1 MREII
6 QASFGKESNY
16 LQTHFWNFADE
27 TLKTRSQA
35 LNQKQS
41 DQADDA
47 AMDDERFTA
56 QMQSASVL
64 FYEQASSGQMTP
76 RIIYTDFRDNFG
88 NFSSCFSL
96 EKQNRFDKK
105 QGEASGIMGY
115 EEESK
120 DFRMDMWD
128 GQVQVSEADQRPLS
142 KFHQE
147 LIDYDEYQNAQYED
161 SDKYE

>member
-35 LNQKQS
+35 LNSEQGNQGGGLDS
-41 DQADDA
+41 EMDDA
-47 AMDDERFTA
+47 RFMA

-64 FYEQASSGQMTP
+64 FYEQAQSGKMTP
-76 RIIYTDFRDNFG
+76 RVIYTDFRDNFG

-96 EKQNRFDKK
+96 EK
-105 QGEASGIMGY
+105 
-115 EEESK
+115 
-120 DFRMDMWD
+120 
-128 GQVQVSEADQRPLS
+128 
-142 KFHQE
+142 
-147 LIDYDEYQNAQYED
+147 
-161 SDKYE
+161 